1 MGGTICPF
9 YLCFFASVVQ
19 WIEHKFP
26 ELVMGVRFPPGAH
39 MIYIAGSRKFLPQIR
54 QLISDLQNA
63 GKTIV
68 STLTKDTLTEKEAL
82 ELSFQMIKSADMV
95 YVFAKDG
102 YVGKTVSLE
111 MGYAHALGKQIVS
124 SEIIQN
130 ESIHSIVNGVRKP
143 EDLLV

>member
-1 MGGTICPF
+1 
-9 YLCFFASVVQ
+9 
-19 WIEHKFP
+19 
-26 ELVMGVRFPPGAH
+26 
-39 MIYIAGSRKFLPQIR
+39 MIYIAGSQKYLLQIR
-54 QLISDLQNA
+54 QLISNLQNA
-63 GKTIV
+63 GKTVV

-82 ELSFQMIKSADMV
+82 ELSFQMIQSADMV

-124 SEIIQN
+124 SEIIQD
-130 ESIHSIVNGVRKP
+130 ESIQSIVNDVKKP